1 MSKNEFSVYWW
12 DINGVCT
19 DELRFVSAQDAV
31 DRASFL
37 AHGPGAKIGVISRII
52 ITDGLDLTC
61 FEWLKDKGVVFPGPD
76 DKYDGGLE
84 EK

>member
-1 MSKNEFSVYWW
+1 
-12 DINGVCT
+12 
-19 DELRFVSAQDAV
+19 V

-61 FEWLKDKGVVFPGPD
+61 FEWQKGKGVVFPGPD